1 MPNYARQSALD
12 LDEIYGGYVKNESNV
27 AMMRNIRT
35 KEKMNSAVS
44 DRSWWS
50 SYEESTELQT

>member
-12 LDEIYGGYVKNESNV
+12 LDEIYGNYFKNESNV

-44 DRSWWS
+44 DRNWRS

>member
-12 LDEIYGGYVKNESNV
+12 LDEIYGSYVKNESNI

-44 DRSWWS
+44 DRNWRS

>member
-1 MPNYARQSALD
+1 MPNYARQSVLD
-12 LDEIYGGYVKNESNV
+12 LDEIYGSYVKNESNV

-44 DRSWWS
+44 YRSWRS

>member
-1 MPNYARQSALD
+1 
-12 LDEIYGGYVKNESNV
+12 
-27 AMMRNIRT
+27 MMRNIRT

-44 DRSWWS
+44 DRNWRS

>member
-12 LDEIYGGYVKNESNV
+12 LDEIYGSYVKNESNI

-44 DRSWWS
+44 YRSWRS

>member
-12 LDEIYGGYVKNESNV
+12 LDEIYGSYVKNESNV

-44 DRSWWS
+44 YRSWRS